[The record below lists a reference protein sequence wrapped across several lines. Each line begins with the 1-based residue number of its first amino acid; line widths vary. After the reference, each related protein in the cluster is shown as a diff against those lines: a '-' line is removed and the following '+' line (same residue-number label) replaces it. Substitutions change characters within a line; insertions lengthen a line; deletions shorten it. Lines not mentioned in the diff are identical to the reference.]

1 MSELPYDEG
10 DFITLTGTVGTSGLG
25 YELPT
30 FKKVANL
37 DGRVSE
43 YTCYV
48 ESIETVGLDAN
59 KSHRRTVTLRKPCG
73 DITEVTTNVLRPN
86 TIMQKNS
93 QGWETYWKFEVLDE

>member
-48 ESIETVGLDAN
+48 ESIETVGFNPD
-59 KSHRRTVTLRKPCG
+59 KSPRRVVTLRKPCG
-73 DITEVTTNVLRPN
+73 DTTEVTTSVHRPN
-86 TIMQKNS
+86 TITQKNS
-93 QGWETYWKFEVLDE
+93 QGYATYWTFEVSDE